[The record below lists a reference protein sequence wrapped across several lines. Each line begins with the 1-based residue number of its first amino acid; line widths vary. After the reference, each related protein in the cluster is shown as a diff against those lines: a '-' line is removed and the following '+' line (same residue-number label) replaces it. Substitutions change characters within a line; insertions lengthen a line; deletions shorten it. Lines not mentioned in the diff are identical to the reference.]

1 MPFVSDSFYDEKLKK
16 YGLNIKTKY
25 IVGNK
30 ILERNTDRSHNDDIV
45 KGILCSKEYFLGDK
59 LIHIEKVFDS
69 RMEYSFVSNN
79 MENEKYTCPNCG
91 MESNIKEILDGCP
104 YCNTKYNIDYTDKEL
119 GGKYHYDMVLR
130 KTGYRVVTAIVDIIL
145 SFIISFLFIKFSS
158 RTFNEYDI
166 SKIFIYG
173 TILSLVLYYFF
184 YILDAYVVLFPIRMY
199 KEKQN
204 RAQIRFW
211 ETTKIDKKTFFNNL
225 NYEIR
230 KKYYS
235 LDDIIDYD
243 ILDYTKFE
251 KYTENGKIFVK
262 VNADVRI
269 VYFRNNKITSKLENA
284 TYILRKNEYGTIKL
298 ENGVNIIKCHNCGA
312 SVDVNKEKCD
322 YCNTKIKYM
331 QEWILEN

>member
-1 MPFVSDSFYDEKLKK
+1 MPK
-16 YGLNIKTKY
+16 
-25 IVGNK
+25 
-30 ILERNTDRSHNDDIV
+30 
-45 KGILCSKEYFLGDK
+45 
-59 LIHIEKVFDS
+59 
-69 RMEYSFVSNN
+69 
-79 MENEKYTCPNCG
+79 
-91 MESNIKEILDGCP
+91 
-104 YCNTKYNIDYTDKEL
+104 
-119 GGKYHYDMVLR
+119 
-130 KTGYRVVTAIVDIIL
+130 
-145 SFIISFLFIKFSS
+145 
-158 RTFNEYDI
+158 
-166 SKIFIYG
+166 
-173 TILSLVLYYFF
+173 
-184 YILDAYVVLFPIRMY
+184 
-199 KEKQN
+199 
-204 RAQIRFW
+204 FW

-251 KYTENGKIFVK
+251 KYTENGKTFVK